1 MHHVLA
7 SYAATTRPRRASSES
22 TCQISAGRRKEVA
35 HPACFWSQAKNSA
48 WNFSAQHS
56 ACSIYWYQVVG
67 LLCWKLVCTLLYPF
81 SDPNRA
87 CQACGM
93 TENYFKL
100 AILRLSYSS
109 VVMMSLCKWIAAHW
123 KISWGNVV
131 VLNGHPCY
139 TSGQTELIICR
150 NEPLKVTWHMKMALS
165 IKILADIDSGKG

>member
-1 MHHVLA
+1 MQPPRDLGVLLLNLLA
-7 SYAATTRPRRASSES
+7 RSRLGGGKKLLIP
-22 TCQISAGRRKEVA
+22 
-35 HPACFWSQAKNSA
+35 PAFDPKPKIQL
-48 WNFSAQHS
+48 NFSAQHS